1 MSGTQREHKVRAYL
15 KQRFAGYDDSL
26 ESHESLEGVV
36 DSLGLFELLSFL
48 EDEFSLSIPNS
59 EFSPQ
64 LFESIDSILEVIEE
78 YRV

>member
-1 MSGTQREHKVRAYL
+1 MSVAQREQKVRAYL
-15 KQRFAGYDDSL
+15 NERFVGYDDSL
-26 ESHESLEGVV
+26 ERNESLEGIV

-64 LFESIDSILEVIEE
+64 LFESIDGILKVIEE

>member
-64 LFESIDSILEVIEE
+64 LF
-78 YRV
+78 